1 MFIISVILHKSI
13 LGIRHF
19 IIIFME
25 LVLKVRYALV
35 ICEMQ
40 VIDFPLGEC
49 RDSGWRELS

>member
-1 MFIISVILHKSI
+1 MFIVSVILHKSI
-13 LGIRHF
+13 LDIRDF

-40 VIDFPLGEC
+40 VIDCTLGEC
-49 RDSGWRELS
+49 RGSG